1 MMVFINKRDVEAR
14 YRVVGAIT
22 RNKTRDYLRC
32 GVGRLRREQSC
43 RGFFFLAITRPI
55 VSISK
60 CSTGDPCVNICTKI
74 LINFDKLLS
83 FRPKQTVLRN
93 LISTERSETKDT
105 LYRILTLCTRILR
118 FIIIIRIFTFLII
131 CII

>member
-43 RGFFFLAITRPI
+43 RGFFFLQLQ
-55 VSISK
+55 
-60 CSTGDPCVNICTKI
+60 D
-74 LINFDKLLS
+74 LL
-83 FRPKQTVLRN
+83 FRSQSAARG
-93 LISTERSETKDT
+93 
-105 LYRILTLCTRILR
+105 
-118 FIIIIRIFTFLII
+118 IRA
-131 CII
+131 

>member
-32 GVGRLRREQSC
+32 GSTASRAILQR
-43 RGFFFLAITRPI
+43 FFFLAITRPI